1 MSNRTKTWRASAIL
15 GLVALALSACGN
27 AAVGGG
33 HKKEAAAAPG
43 VDLKAKTILVGASS
57 TQTGP
62 TANYSNYNAGAQA
75 YFDAVNDAG
84 GVGGWK
90 IKYKTVNDAYQP
102 QQALLNVQQ
111 LVNKDHIFA
120 NVAQIGSVTNVA
132 AAKFLGN
139 TKTPVVGCC
148 SGVPS
153 LSQYSNY
160 FILEPNYLAEGATSF
175 DYLVKSLGKKR
186 IAVLYENDA
195 LGQPALDGI
204 QQAAAKL
211 GVKPVATVPF
221 SVTDANM
228 TPYVSKVATA
238 HPDAIMIWGGNGS
251 VASAMKAGQQL
262 GLKASW
268 IGSFFMADD
277 STLKVGGDA
286 VNGLM
291 ATEYF
296 APYSGTTPEVKQFL
310 ADMAKYQPSATV
322 GAIAENGYN
331 AAAMFVWGL
340 QKLVDSGKDITQ
352 QGLIDALDSMDK
364 ATFGTVSG
372 QQSYTKDDHVVGY
385 SSVQSFGFVQNKG
398 GVWTEIA
405 PEQPF
410 PEGLDYSKWK

>member
-1 MSNRTKTWRASAIL
+1 MSKRTRMWAVAALTAAA
-15 GLVALALSACGN
+15 ALALSACSG
-27 AAVGGG
+27 AAIGGG
-33 HKKEAAAAPG
+33 ETSSTSAPG
-43 VDLKAKTILVGASS
+43 VDTKAKTILVGASS

-62 TANYSNYNAGAQA
+62 TANYANYNAGAQA

-90 IKYKTVNDAYQP
+90 IDYKTINDSYQP

-111 LVNKDHIFA
+111 LVNEDHIFA

-132 AAKFLGN
+132 AAKFLGD
-139 TKTPVVGCC
+139 TQTPVIGCC

-153 LSQYSNY
+153 LSKYKNY

-175 DYLVKSLGKKR
+175 NFLVETLGKKR
-186 IAVLYENDA
+186 VAVLYENDA

-204 QQAAAKL
+204 QQASAKL
-211 GVKPVATVPF
+211 GVELVATVPF
-221 SVTDANM
+221 NVTDSNM
-228 TPYVSKVATA
+228 TPYVSKIATA
-238 HPDAIMIWGGNGS
+238 DPDAVMIWGGNGS

-262 GLKASW
+262 GLKADW
-268 IGSFFMADD
+268 IGSFFMADS

-310 ADMAKYQPSATV
+310 ADMSKYQPSADV

-340 QKLVDSGKDITQ
+340 EKLVDSGQDITQ
-352 QGLIDALDSMDK
+352 QGLIDALDSMDG

-372 QQSYTKDDHVVGY
+372 KQSYSKDDHVVGY
-385 SSVQSFGFVQNKG
+385 SSVQSFGFIQNKD
-398 GVWTEIA
+398 GVWTEIS

-410 PEGLDYSKWK
+410 PEGLDYSNWQE